1 MTYKSKNI
9 ALIVSFILILI
20 LSYKLAI
27 SKTLTLKNEYH
38 TLKTEALLFKNTPKQ
53 LSLLKRKQIYYD
65 SLLHKYQIKG
75 TSVQN
80 NLLKTINTFT
90 DNKSLKVVRFLE
102 PHTFKKNGLVIKTH
116 QFTLEGDY
124 NDVLKLIH
132 HLEQQTKFGE
142 IINLHF
148 QKKKNFKTG
157 KFYLQANV
165 ILKSCG

>member
-9 ALIVSFILILI
+9 SLVVGFILVLI
-20 LSYKLAI
+20 LSYQLAI
-27 SKTLTLKNEYH
+27 SKTFTLRNEYYV
-38 TLKTEALLFKNTPKQ
+38 LKKEALLFKNTPKQ
-53 LSLLKRKQIYYD
+53 LSLLKQKQIYYD
-65 SLLHKYQIKG
+65 SLLHRYQIKG

-90 DNKSLKVVRFLE
+90 ESNNLKVVRFLE
-102 PHTFKKNGLVIKTH
+102 PHAFKKNDLVIKTH

-124 NDVLKLIH
+124 NAILKLIH
-132 HLEQQTKFGE
+132 YLEQQTKFGE

-157 KFYLQANV
+157 KFYLQADV
-165 ILKSCG
+165 LLKSFG